1 MARIFSRPATLR
13 GAAFLLFL
21 GLSAALWADGAGQ
34 FSEGERLFRENK
46 PSEAAA
52 ALETA
57 VLDPGVDERA
67 WLYLA
72 ASYEQQKRYDEALG
86 VLRKGLPNA
95 SRYRHLFYFDM
106 GNLFALQGKNAFAE
120 EMYGEAIKA
129 EDGYASAYLNRANV
143 RMSLKNYEGAS
154 ADYRLYLAR
163 DPGSSQRSSI
173 ERLLGLLGADIAAAQ
188 KAAAEAEA
196 QRLAA
201 EEARKALLDQVGAS
215 LKASAEETTSLSA
228 GSGDV
233 QGYEDSLE
241 LEP

>member
-1 MARIFSRPATLR
+1 M
-13 GAAFLLFL
+13 
-21 GLSAALWADGAGQ
+21 
-34 FSEGERLFRENK
+34 
-46 PSEAAA
+46 
-52 ALETA
+52 
-57 VLDPGVDERA
+57 DERA

-86 VLRKGLPNA
+86 VLRKGLPKA

-129 EDGYASAYLNRANV
+129 EEGYASAYLNRANV
-143 RMSLKNYEGAS
+143 RMALKNYEGAS

-163 DPGSSQRSSI
+163 EPGSSQRSSI
-173 ERLLGLLGADIAAAQ
+173 ERLLDLLGADLATAQ

-201 EEARKALLDQVGAS
+201 EEAKKALLDQVGAS

>member
-1 MARIFSRPATLR
+1 MARVSSRPASRR
-13 GAAFLLFL
+13 GAASLLVL
-21 GLSAALWADGAGQ
+21 CLSAALWADGSGS

-57 VLDPGVDERA
+57 VLESEVDERA

-86 VLRKGLPNA
+86 VLRKGLPKA

-120 EMYGEAIKA
+120 EMYGESIKA
-129 EDGYASAYLNRANV
+129 SDQYASAYLNRANV
-143 RMSLKNYEGAS
+143 RMALKNYEGAS

-173 ERLLGLLGADIAAAQ
+173 ERLLDLLGADLAAAQ

-201 EEARKALLDQVGAS
+201 EEAKKALLDQVGAS

>member
-1 MARIFSRPATLR
+1 MARVSSRPSPRR
-13 GAAFLLFL
+13 GTAFLLFL
-21 GLSAALWADGAGQ
+21 GLSAALWADASGPFA
-34 FSEGERLFRENK
+34 EGERLFRENK

-52 ALETA
+52 VLETA

-86 VLRKGLPNA
+86 VLRKGLPQA

-120 EMYGEAIKA
+120 EMYGEAVKA
-129 EDGYASAYLNRANV
+129 EDGYAPAYLNRANV
-143 RMSLKNYEGAS
+143 RMALKEYEGAS

-163 DPGSSQRSSI
+163 EPGSSQRSSI
-173 ERLLGLLGADIAAAQ
+173 ERLLDLLGADLAAAQ

-201 EEARKALLDQVGAS
+201 EEAKKALLDQVGAS